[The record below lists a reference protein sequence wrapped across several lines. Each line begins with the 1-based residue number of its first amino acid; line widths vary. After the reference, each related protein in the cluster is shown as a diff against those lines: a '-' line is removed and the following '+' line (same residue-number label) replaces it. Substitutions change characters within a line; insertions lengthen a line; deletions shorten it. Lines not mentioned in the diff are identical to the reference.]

1 MLTFNTGTAV
11 QISRR
16 WSRTYDGVQA
26 AWICEEVPS
35 CLDSGT
41 QDPDIPGGSTA
52 RSDRMGHKAQCQ
64 STSTRT
70 SDTSMTTRGAGT
82 RATGMAGTG
91 TTYGAHDTGTAGTR
105 ADGTGTAHTGTAHT
119 GTAHTGT
126 AHTGT
131 AHTSTDTGMH
141 TVQPPRQKE
150 LCTST
155 GDGSPYA

>member
-1 MLTFNTGTAV
+1 MCWSSMLTFNTGTAV

-52 RSDRMGHKAQCQ
+52 RVDGMGHEAQCQ

-70 SDTSMTTRGAGT
+70 SDTSMTRRGAGT
-82 RATGMAGTG
+82 RATSTAGTG
-91 TTYGAHDTGTAGTR
+91 STYGTHDTGTAGTR
-105 ADGTGTAHTGTAHT
+105 ADGTSTAHTGTDT
-119 GTAHTGT
+119 GT
-126 AHTGT
+126 
-131 AHTSTDTGMH
+131 H
-141 TVQPPRQKE
+141 TVQQPSQKE
-150 LCTST
+150 LCTGT
-155 GDGSPYA
+155 GDSSPHA

>member
-1 MLTFNTGTAV
+1 MCRSSMLTFNTGTAV

-52 RSDRMGHKAQCQ
+52 RIDRMGHKAQCQ

-119 GTAHTGT
+119 
-126 AHTGT
+126 
-131 AHTSTDTGMH
+131 STDTGMH